1 MSLTDSSVDPI
12 VDTIVVTT
20 IDSTR
25 RDLLRAGSFMAACV
39 VFAPLL
45 RAQSAAASA
54 QGAANIEMSASAYK
68 PVSLPRKPGAK
79 PLVAQLDRDELERG
93 LKCACPCK
101 LDVFTCRTTDF
112 ACGIS
117 PAMHSDVVRLIAG
130 GYSADEIVAAFTTV
144 YGERV
149 LMAPVKEGFNIAGY
163 LVPFLTVGIGGT
175 MLVSLL
181 RRWKRETERATPAVV
196 SNSVLP
202 IGGSA
207 PAGTDDELRR
217 LQAAIRGDAPR

>member
-1 MSLTDSSVDPI
+1 MSA
-12 VDTIVVTT
+12 
-20 IDSTR
+20 IDRTR
-25 RDLLRAGSFMAACV
+25 RDLLRAGGMLVAGAVIVTRLPAQAA
-39 VFAPLL
+39 P
-45 RAQSAAASA
+45 ASA
-54 QGAANIEMSASAYK
+54 QGAANIDMSQSAYK
-68 PVSLPRKPGAK
+68 PVSLPNKQGAK
-79 PLVAQLDRDELERG
+79 PLVAQLERDELERG

-117 PAMHSDVVRLIAG
+117 PAMHSDVVRLIDG

-181 RRWKRETERATPAVV
+181 RRWKRETERATPALV
-196 SNSVLP
+196 SSSVLP

-207 PAGTDDELRR
+207 PAATDDELRR
-217 LQAAIRGDAPR
+217 LQAAIRGDASR